1 MDLVISK
8 RLSRELTQYRSLQ
21 AHVVAALLGA
31 AEESDSSYIYAD
43 SEAKNPYQRVKPSFM
58 VDGCGKYDKKKYLE
72 LTRRTVMSL
81 LSPFV
86 NECELT
92 GQNLRTSR
100 LEYYITV

>member
-1 MDLVISK
+1 
-8 RLSRELTQYRSLQ
+8 
-21 AHVVAALLGA
+21 
-31 AEESDSSYIYAD
+31 
-43 SEAKNPYQRVKPSFM
+43 M
-58 VDGCGKYDKKKYLE
+58 VDDGGKYDKKKYVE

-100 LEYYITV
+100 LENYLTV